1 MDGSIPPVRPREP
14 VRLRPM
20 AIGLL
25 TLGVVLSG
33 IAFAL
38 RDPVLLF
45 LALPILSAPLAAV
58 AMMPRGPDEL
68 RLSWRSMGTGAE
80 VPIEGELSGADP
92 EAARSIALEFHRPEP
107 LEEVRAP
114 VVERGVGPLRF
125 RLEWLAPHPLLAT
138 VPVPTATLVD
148 PLRLVERALPVSGDP
163 LALERFPPE
172 AARVGSVRLRRTTP
186 LPGEVA
192 SRARGSSGEFFG
204 VRYAAPGDSPRQ
216 INWRATGRLGR
227 QCANEFLLDRT
238 GDLLIVLDA
247 RPTALGPAYD
257 ESLLA
262 IGRAAA
268 HGIAQG
274 FLKEKNRVG
283 VAVFGEYLDGLPIG
297 SGRTHRFRIDR
308 LLAGAHVAQEAGPPE
323 RLAVAVRRAYPPGVS
338 TLVISPLGDA
348 DSFEILPH
356 LRRRGFP
363 TFVLSPSPLPMM
375 ARWFDPGPEGRS
387 IRRLVHLMR
396 RAKVGRVWEDA
407 PILDWEEYWSLAG
420 FSGLLRVPGH
430 PRGSR

>member
-1 MDGSIPPVRPREP
+1 MEAPSAP
-14 VRLRPM
+14 VRLRG
-20 AIGLL
+20 AIRVRPIALGLL
-25 TLGVVLSG
+25 TLGVLLCGV
-33 IAFAL
+33 AVAL

-45 LALPILSAPLAAV
+45 LAVPILSAPLAAI
-58 AMMPRGPDEL
+58 ATMPRGPEEL
-68 RLSWRSMGTGAE
+68 RLSWRSIGSGAE
-80 VPIEGELSGADP
+80 VPIEGELSGADLDS
-92 EAARSIALEFHRPEP
+92 ARSIALEFRRPEP
-107 LEEVRAP
+107 LVETRAP
-114 VVERGVGPLRF
+114 VVERGVGPIRF
-125 RLEWLAPHPLLAT
+125 RLSWQAPHPLLAT
-138 VPVPTATLVD
+138 VPVPVATLVD
-148 PLRLVERALPVSGDP
+148 PLRLVERGLTISGEP

-172 AARVGSVRLRRTTP
+172 TDRVGSVRLRRTTP

-216 INWRATGRLGR
+216 FNWRATARLGR
-227 QCANEFLLDRT
+227 QCVNEFLLDRT

-247 RPTALGPAYD
+247 RPTALGAAYD

-268 HGIAQG
+268 HGVALG

-283 VAVFGEYLDGLPIG
+283 VAVFGEYLEGLPIG

-308 LLAGAHVAQEAGPPE
+308 LLANTHVASEAGPPE

-338 TLVISPLGDA
+338 TLVISPLADA

-375 ARWFDPGPEGRS
+375 AKWFDPGPEGHALT
-387 IRRLVHLMR
+387 RLVRLMR
-396 RAKVGRVWEDA
+396 RARVGRVWEDA
-407 PILDWEEYWSLAG
+407 PILDWEEYWSLSG
-420 FSGLLRVPGH
+420 LPGLLRVPGH